1 MSIMLWVCS
10 VDAAEDTST
19 LNYAVDLSR
28 SIKSW
33 SYFLFY
39 NGLSTSR
46 TVKEREEIMDQYYDD
61 LAKTVIQNPNAYIFD
76 YVYNCMLIL
85 KD

>member
-1 MSIMLWVCS
+1 MLRVCS
-10 VDAAEDTST
+10 VDEAEDIATM
-19 LNYAVDLSR
+19 NYAVDLFR

-39 NGLSTSR
+39 HGLSTSR
-46 TVKEREEIMDQYYDD
+46 TVKEREEIIVQYYDN
-61 LAKTVIQNPNAYIFD
+61 LAKTIKQNPSAYIFD
-76 YVYNCMLIL
+76 YVYNCGLVQ